1 MTNKLL
7 YCSAAIICGFSILTA
22 SRPAPQEDSPIV
34 HTTQS
39 LVDSI
44 GSAEPMRSSLLGVLA
59 VKGNSDTLVSYNP
72 HRKLMPASN
81 NKLVTTGI
89 AMLQLGPDWQYATS
103 LQTNAEI
110 RNGELAGD
118 LYIVG
123 SGDPTI
129 GAEYEGT
136 PGLEETFAG
145 WKAILDSLGIQRIS
159 GKIIGDGRFFD
170 GESIPESWEIFDL
183 GYDYFGSCEALNV
196 YENIVR
202 LRIPSGTAPGK
213 RIRGIAAD
221 KPQLPWLSVMSE
233 AFGENGQSNR
243 LYAIPSI
250 LRPFAVVRG
259 TLGVKHKDS
268 CLEIN
273 NSYPA
278 YTCAELF
285 HDYLV
290 KNGVPTGGGYADI
303 GPCGNVRSDL
313 RKSDEGPQA
322 QTSLTVLGS
331 TESIALKQIIADCN
345 RESDN
350 FYAEALLRTV
360 GKSITGSSGYNS
372 CTAARDS
379 VLSRLGLT
387 ASEGYELVDGSGLS
401 RHNYAS
407 PEFFVRFLSAMR
419 NTPVYREY
427 LESLPQPGA
436 GTLKP
441 RIKDE
446 PDSVKNKVFMKSGS
460 FGGTICFSGYILAED
475 GNPDNTI
482 VFSIMSNNVTGP
494 ASRQYL
500 ILESIIRSLAH
511 EN

>member
-1 MTNKLL
+1 MTNKIL

-22 SRPAPQEDSPIV
+22 FRPAPQEDSVKVCP
-34 HTTQS
+34 TQW

-44 GSAEPMRSSLLGVLA
+44 GSAEPMSSSLLGVFA

-81 NKLVTTGI
+81 NKLITTGI
-89 AMLQLGPDWQYATS
+89 AMLQLGPDWQYSTS
-103 LQTNAEI
+103 LQTDADI
-110 RNGELAGD
+110 CNGELAGD

-123 SGDPTI
+123 TGDPTI
-129 GAEYEGT
+129 GAGYEGT
-136 PGLEETFAG
+136 PELEETFAG
-145 WKAILDSLGIQRIS
+145 WKAILDSLGIRRIN
-159 GKIIGDGRFFD
+159 GKIVGDGRFFN

-183 GYDYFGSCEALNV
+183 GYDYFGACEALNV

-202 LRIPSGTAPGK
+202 LKVPGGTAPGK
-213 RIRGIAAD
+213 RISGIIAD
-221 KPQLPWLSVMSE
+221 NPQLPWLNVESE
-233 AFGENGQSNR
+233 AFGEDGQANR

-250 LRPFAVVRG
+250 LKPYAVVRG
-259 TLGVKHKDS
+259 TLGVKRKES

-273 NSYPA
+273 NSFPA
-278 YTCAELF
+278 YTCAQLF

-290 KNGVPTGGGYADI
+290 ENGIQIGGGYADI
-303 GPCGNVRSDL
+303 SPCGNVRSDL
-313 RKSDEGPQA
+313 GKPDEGPQA
-322 QTSLTVLGS
+322 QTALAVLGS

-350 FYAEALLRTV
+350 FYAETLLRTV
-360 GKSITGSSGYNS
+360 GKDITGASDYRS
-372 CTAARDS
+372 CSAARDS
-379 VLSRLGLT
+379 MFVRLGLT
-387 ASEGYELVDGSGLS
+387 PAEGYELVDGSGLS
-401 RHNYAS
+401 RHNYVA
-407 PEFFVRFLSAMR
+407 PEFLVRFLSAMR
-419 NTPVYREY
+419 DTPIYRDY
-427 LESLPQPGA
+427 LESLPQPGF

-446 PDSVKNKVFMKSGS
+446 PDSVKTRVFMKSGS
-460 FGGTICFSGYILAED
+460 FEGTICFSGYILAED

-482 VFSIMSNNVTGP
+482 VFSIMSNNVAGP

-500 ILESIIRSLAH
+500 ILESIIQSLAH